1 MSRRTPA
8 GDAFSLVAV
17 KIMYLNGILL
27 ESGDRIA
34 SAAGQTSARWRVLA
48 AAEMKLMTVAEIA
61 RALGLA
67 RQSVQR
73 LADSLTEEGLTT
85 YKDNPSDKRAM
96 NLALTAAG
104 RKALTTIQAEQR
116 KWADEV
122 GGKMSVKSLKE
133 IDSTLRELIAALEE
147 KSE

>member
-34 SAAGQTSARWRVLA
+34 SVAGQTSARWRVLA

-61 RALGLA
+61 RALSLA

-85 YKDNPSDKRAM
+85 YKDNPNDKRAM
-96 NLALTAAG
+96 HLALTASG

-122 GGKMSVKSLKE
+122 GSHMSVKSLKE
-133 IDSTLRELIAALEE
+133 IDSTLRELISALEE
-147 KSE
+147 KPE